1 VLWAL
6 GYPAQAVQRS
16 QEALTLARTLAHP
29 FSLAMALAQMAFMQQ
44 LRRAYRETGALAEEL
59 ITLASEQGFPLW
71 LAAGTSQQGWARVWQ
86 EQDEAGGI
94 AQMCQ
99 GIAAW
104 RATGAAMHL
113 PHALAKLAE
122 AYAKVGRLEDGLT
135 GLAEALRLVDTH
147 EEQYYTA
154 ELHRLKGT
162 ILLRRSVDHA
172 LEAEACFHQALAIA
186 RQQQAR
192 LLELR
197 ATVSLGRLW
206 QQQGKREKARELLTE
221 VYGWFTEGFDTL
233 DLLEAKALLEAL
245 AG

>member
-1 VLWAL
+1 
-6 GYPAQAVQRS
+6 
-16 QEALTLARTLAHP
+16 LTLARTLAHP

-71 LAAGTSQQGWARVWQ
+71 LAAGTSQQGSARVWH
-86 EQDEAGGI
+86 EQDDAGEMG
-94 AQMCQ
+94 QMCQ
-99 GIAAW
+99 AIAAW

-135 GLAEALRLVDTH
+135 GLAEAFRLVDTH

-162 ILLRRSVDHA
+162 FLLRRSAD
-172 LEAEACFHQALAIA
+172 
-186 RQQQAR
+186 
-192 LLELR
+192 
-197 ATVSLGRLW
+197 
-206 QQQGKREKARELLTE
+206 
-221 VYGWFTEGFDTL
+221 
-233 DLLEAKALLEAL
+233 
-245 AG
+245 